1 MNKTVNINLA
11 GIFFHIDEDA
21 YLKLQRYIQ
30 AIKRSFTDSQGRDE
44 IIADIEARIAEL
56 FSEKIKDERQ
66 VIGTKEVEEVIEVM
80 GQPEDYRLDEEIFE
94 DEPKASYQRTPKS
107 KQLFRDTSNSY
118 VGGVSSGLSHYLG
131 IDPIWLRIAWIL
143 FTVFSSGAFIL
154 IYIAFWIFVPEAK
167 STADYLA
174 MKGEAVNISNIEKKI
189 KEGFND
195 VADKVKD
202 VDYQKYSDKVKSGS
216 TSFFDAL
223 GDVLLVVLKIF
234 VKFIGVLLILVSGI
248 TLISLFISLFTVG
261 TFGLIETPFTEY
273 IDVINH
279 PNVPLWLVSLLAL
292 FAVGIPF
299 FFLFIL
305 GLKIVINNLKS
316 IGTPAKLALLAV
328 WILSVIGL
336 TIIGIRQA
344 TQEAYDAEVIED
356 SRNLYLQSNDT
367 LKLKM
372 IGNSRYVRN
381 LHHRNDFKIKR
392 DQNDNKIIV
401 IQDIEVFIKENKEDS
416 IPKIMVRRNAEG
428 SSYDEAKER
437 AAAIK
442 YDYDIK
448 GNTLLLNGYAITDYA
463 NKYNDQEVEIIISIP
478 EGMTILADDNTSG
491 YNNSWKYNDYLT
503 IDGKE
508 EKYLKLIDGKFT
520 CQDCPN
526 DEWQYNEWEDN
537 DTDGVKIN
545 INSDDDDA
553 NLKIDEDGVR
563 IKINSNDDDA
573 NLKIDEDGVQIKS
586 EEVDIKIDEN
596 GIKIKTDN

>member
-21 YLKLQRYIQ
+21 YLKLQRYIE

-66 VIGTKEVEEVIEVM
+66 VIGLKEVDEVIEIM

-94 DEPKASYQRTPKS
+94 DEPKYSNQSATKS
-107 KQLFRDTSNSY
+107 KQLFRDTTNSY

-167 STADYLA
+167 STADFLA

-223 GDVLLVVLKIF
+223 GDVLLVILKIF
-234 VKFIGVLLILVSGI
+234 VKFIGVLLIMVAGI

-261 TFGLIETPFTEY
+261 TFGLFETPFTEY
-273 IDVINH
+273 INVINH
-279 PNVPLWLVSLLAL
+279 PNVPLWLVSLLTL

-328 WILSVIGL
+328 WIMSVIGL
-336 TIIGIRQA
+336 SIIAIRQA

-356 SRNLYLQSNDT
+356 ARNLYINSSDT
-367 LKLKM
+367 LNIKM
-372 IGNSRYVRN
+372 VGNNRYVRN
-381 LHHRNDFKIKR
+381 LYHRNDFKIKR
-392 DQNDNKIIV
+392 DENDNKIIV
-401 IQDIEVFIKENKEDS
+401 IQDIEVFIKENREDS
-416 IPKIMVRRNAEG
+416 IPKITIRKNAEG

-442 YDYDIK
+442 YKYDVK
-448 GNTLLLNGYAITDYA
+448 GNSLLLDGYALTDYA

-478 EGMTILADDNTSG
+478 EGMTVIADDNTSG
-491 YNNSWKYNDYLT
+491 FNNSWKYDDYLT

-508 EKYLKLIDGKFT
+508 GKYLQLIDGKLI
-520 CQDCPN
+520 CQDCP
-526 DEWQYNEWEDN
+526 EGEWEYKEWEQDN
-537 DTDGVKIN
+537 DNSDTNGVKIN
-545 INSDDDDA
+545 INSD
-553 NLKIDEDGVR
+553 ED
-563 IKINSNDDDA
+563 NA

>member
-66 VIGTKEVEEVIEVM
+66 VIGIKEVDEVIEVM

-94 DEPKASYQRTPKS
+94 DEPKSSYQRTTKS

-234 VKFIGVLLILVSGI
+234 VKFIGVLLIIVAGI

-261 TFGLIETPFTEY
+261 TFGFIETPFTEY
-273 IDVINH
+273 IDVVNH
-279 PNVPLWLVSLLAL
+279 PNIPLWLVSLLTL

-336 TIIGIRQA
+336 TVVGIRQA

-356 SRNLYLQSNDT
+356 SRNLNIQSSDT
-367 LKLKM
+367 LTIKM
-372 IGNSRYVRN
+372 VGNNRYVRG
-381 LHHRNDFKIKR
+381 LYHRNDFKIKR
-392 DQNDNKIIV
+392 DENDNKVIV
-401 IQDIEVFIKENKEDS
+401 IQDVEVLIKENREDS
-416 IPKIMVRRNAEG
+416 TPKLTIRKNAEG
-428 SSYDEAKER
+428 SSYDGAKER

-442 YDYDIK
+442 YNYDIK
-448 GNTLLLNGYAITDYA
+448 GNTLLLDGYAITDYT

-478 EGMTILADDNTSG
+478 EGMTIYADDNTSG
-491 YNNSWKYNDYLT
+491 FNNSWKYNDYLT

-508 EKYLKLIDGKFT
+508 GKYLKLIDGKLT
-520 CQDCPN
+520 CQDCPK
-526 DEWQYNEWEDN
+526 DEWQYNEWEDDN
-537 DTDGVKIN
+537 DRDSNDGVKIN
-545 INSDDDDA
+545 INSDDD
-553 NLKIDEDGVR
+553 N
-563 IKINSNDDDA
+563 A

>member
-66 VIGTKEVEEVIEVM
+66 VIGIKEVDEVIEVM

-94 DEPKASYQRTPKS
+94 DEPKTSYQRPTKS

-118 VGGVSSGLSHYLG
+118 VGGVSSGLGHYLG
-131 IDPIWLRIAWIL
+131 IDPVWLRIAWIL
-143 FTVFSSGAFIL
+143 FTIFSSGAFVL
-154 IYIAFWIFVPEAK
+154 IYIAFWIFVPEAI

-216 TSFFDAL
+216 TSFFEAL
-223 GDVLLVVLKIF
+223 GDVLLVILKIF
-234 VKFIGVLLILVSGI
+234 VKFIGVLLILVAGI

-261 TFGLIETPFTEY
+261 TFGFIETPFTEY
-273 IDVINH
+273 IDVVNR
-279 PNVPLWLVSLLAL
+279 PNVPIWLVSILTL

-316 IGTPAKLALLAV
+316 IGTPAKLGLLAV
-328 WILSVIGL
+328 WIFSVIGL
-336 TIIGIRQA
+336 TIVGIRQA

-356 SRNLYLQSNDT
+356 SRNLYLQPTDT
-367 LKLKM
+367 LNIKM
-372 IGNSRYVRN
+372 VGNDRYVRG
-381 LHHRNDFKIKR
+381 LYHRNNFKIKR
-392 DQNDNKIIV
+392 DENDNKVIV
-401 IQDIEVFIKENKEDS
+401 IQDIEIFLKENREDS
-416 IPKIMVRRNAEG
+416 IPKLEIRKNAEG
-428 SSYDEAKER
+428 SSYDVAKER
-437 AAAIK
+437 AAALK
-442 YDYDIK
+442 YNYDIK
-448 GNTLLLNGYAITDYA
+448 GNTLLLDGYAITDYA
-463 NKYNDQEVEIIISIP
+463 QKYNDQEIEIIISIP
-478 EGMTILADDNTSG
+478 EGMTVFVDQNTSG
-491 YNNSWKYNDYLT
+491 FNNSWKYNDYLT
-503 IDGKE
+503 VDGKE
-508 EKYLKLIDGKFT
+508 EKYLKLIDGKLT
-520 CQDCPN
+520 CQDCPK
-526 DEWQYNEWEDN
+526 DEWQYNEWEDEDDN
-537 DTDGVKIN
+537 DSVKIN
-545 INSDDDDA
+545 INSE
-553 NLKIDEDGVR
+553 DE
-563 IKINSNDDDA
+563 NA

-596 GIKIKTDN
+596 GIKIQTDN